1 MIEILSDKID
11 FKRSKRRKVLSFK
24 KHVWLDEFA
33 TPGFLFI
40 PLLAT
45 IYSLL
50 FPSHNV
56 EHINDMTIFYVVV
69 GLITLLGIFIL
80 FKNIGSLKLYTIFT
94 GESNEENREKIRAI
108 SKELGVK
115 KMYDNKRMYRGI
127 FENTFKFNQVV
138 TIIYDNQV
146 ILINSRNVSAGY
158 NGKLGRITISTR
170 YSKKLSQSYIEK
182 LKKYDEREQNI

>member
-1 MIEILSDKID
+1 MFEIFLDKID
-11 FKRSKRRKVLSFK
+11 FKRSKRRRILSFK
-24 KHVWLDEFA
+24 KHIWSDEIS
-33 TPGFLFI
+33 TPVFLFI
-40 PLLAT
+40 PLLTT

-56 EHINDMTIFYVVV
+56 EHINDMTIYNVVV

-94 GESNEENREKIRAI
+94 GESNQENREKIRAI
-108 SKELGVK
+108 SKELGIE
-115 KMYDNKRMYRGI
+115 KMYDNKRMYMGI

-158 NGKLGRITISTR
+158 NGKLGMITISSKP
-170 YSKKLSQSYIEK
+170 SKKLCQSFIERF
-182 LKKYDEREQNI
+182 KKYEDREQNI